1 MTIVKLY
8 VRIRLLLCIFI
19 CSKKYEMIEK
29 DRWKN
34 NKKRKQKKQKKLK
47 KLKKTRKIKK
57 KKKKK

>member
-34 NKKRKQKKQKKLK
+34 NKK
-47 KLKKTRKIKK
+47 KK
-57 KKKKK
+57 KKTKKKNKKKFKKNNKKKKNK